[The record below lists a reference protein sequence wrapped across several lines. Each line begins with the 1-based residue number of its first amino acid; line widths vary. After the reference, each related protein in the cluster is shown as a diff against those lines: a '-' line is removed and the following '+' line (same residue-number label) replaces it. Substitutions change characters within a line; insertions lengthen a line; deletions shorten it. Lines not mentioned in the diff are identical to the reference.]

1 MVSNQNKL
9 RPPQIKH
16 IKIIRKLIF
25 GCLVIFLGIP
35 LAIAYS
41 PIFLSGL
48 VQPDLER
55 TQELLMLIAKH
66 SPHGKLIYSKSDS
79 YLPSLCLVYKYPEGH
94 YNNYS
99 DLKVKYN
106 YLNQNKDYDGI
117 QDYYFNVKENK
128 GCSNFLSQFDTQ
140 DIEQF
145 IEVSH
150 YSEYGRGSK
159 TFINKKYRLI
169 MFEGY
174 LYD

>member
-9 RPPQIKH
+9 IPPQIKH

-66 SPHGKLIYSKSDS
+66 SPHK
-79 YLPSLCLVYKYPEGH
+79 E
-94 YNNYS
+94 
-99 DLKVKYN
+99 
-106 YLNQNKDYDGI
+106 YDGI